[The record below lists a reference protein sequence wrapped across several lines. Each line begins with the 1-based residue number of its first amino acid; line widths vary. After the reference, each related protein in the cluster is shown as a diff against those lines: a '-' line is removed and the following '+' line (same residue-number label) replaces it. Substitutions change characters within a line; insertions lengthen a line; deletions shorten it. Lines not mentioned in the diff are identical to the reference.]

1 MSERHLIPLLSPV
14 PARSGPPLRWA
25 FVATAVVLAAC
36 GKPAAQAP
44 AGGPGGAAPEVGVVT
59 VAPGDVGLVGEWPG
73 RLEASRVAQVRAR
86 ATGIL
91 QSRLFQEGADVKAG
105 QPLFVIDPA
114 PYDAALASAQAQLVK
129 AEANLAQATAQLDR
143 LKPLL
148 PEKAVSQ
155 QEYTAAESAQKQAAA
170 DVGLARAGLQTA
182 RINRAYADVSA
193 PIAGRIGRA
202 LVTEGA
208 LVSQTEG
215 TALAV
220 VQQIDPLY
228 VNFTQPAQ
236 DALRWTAAGGK
247 KGVPVKVVLADGS
260 EHQPTGRLLFADLTV
275 DSGTGQ
281 VTLRA
286 EVPNPGGRLLP
297 GLYVRVRLEQ
307 AKASQAVSLPQQAVT
322 RTPQGDT
329 VLVVGEGGKVQTRP
343 VQVGAQQGAA
353 WVVTGGLNAGDQ
365 VVVDGVQ
372 RLQMLPP
379 GTPVKPVPWTAPT
392 AAAGSASKPAAQ

>member
-1 MSERHLIPLLSPV
+1 
-14 PARSGPPLRWA
+14 
-25 FVATAVVLAAC
+25 
-36 GKPAAQAP
+36 
-44 AGGPGGAAPEVGVVT
+44 
-59 VAPGDVGLVGEWPG
+59 
-73 RLEASRVAQVRAR
+73 
-86 ATGIL
+86 
-91 QSRLFQEGADVKAG
+91 
-105 QPLFVIDPA
+105 
-114 PYDAALASAQAQLVK
+114 
-129 AEANLAQATAQLDR
+129 
-143 LKPLL
+143 
-148 PEKAVSQ
+148 
-155 QEYTAAESAQKQAAA
+155 
-170 DVGLARAGLQTA
+170 
-182 RINRAYADVSA
+182 
-193 PIAGRIGRA
+193 
-202 LVTEGA
+202 
-208 LVSQTEG
+208 
-215 TALAV
+215 
-220 VQQIDPLY
+220 
-228 VNFTQPAQ
+228 
-236 DALRWTAAGGK
+236 
-247 KGVPVKVVLADGS
+247 
-260 EHQPTGRLLFADLTV
+260 LLFADLTV

-343 VQVGAQQGAA
+343 VQVGAQQGAD

>member
-44 AGGPGGAAPEVGVVT
+44 AGGSGGAAPEVGVVT

-129 AEANLAQATAQLDR
+129 AEANLAQATAQLDL

-155 QEYTAAESAQKQAAA
+155 QEYTAAESAQKQARSEERR
-170 DVGLARAGLQTA
+170 VGKECR
-182 RINRAYADVSA
+182 S
-193 PIAGRIGRA
+193 
-202 LVTEGA
+202 
-208 LVSQTEG
+208 
-215 TALAV
+215 
-220 VQQIDPLY
+220 
-228 VNFTQPAQ
+228 
-236 DALRWTAAGGK
+236 RWS
-247 KGVPVKVVLADGS
+247 PY
-260 EHQPTGRLLFADLTV
+260 H
-275 DSGTGQ
+275 
-281 VTLRA
+281 
-286 EVPNPGGRLLP
+286 
-297 GLYVRVRLEQ
+297 
-307 AKASQAVSLPQQAVT
+307 
-322 RTPQGDT
+322 
-329 VLVVGEGGKVQTRP
+329 
-343 VQVGAQQGAA
+343 
-353 WVVTGGLNAGDQ
+353 
-365 VVVDGVQ
+365 
-372 RLQMLPP
+372 
-379 GTPVKPVPWTAPT
+379 
-392 AAAGSASKPAAQ
+392 